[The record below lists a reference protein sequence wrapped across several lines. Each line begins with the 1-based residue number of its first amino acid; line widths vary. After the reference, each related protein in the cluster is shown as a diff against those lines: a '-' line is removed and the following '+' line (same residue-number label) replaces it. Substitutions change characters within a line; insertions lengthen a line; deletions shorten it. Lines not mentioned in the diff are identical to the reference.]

1 MAGHSKW
8 AQIKRKKAVNDARRG
23 KIFTKL
29 IREIQVAA
37 KLGGPDEDSNP
48 RLRQAIQ
55 QAKAH
60 NMPMSNIEKAIAKG
74 CGEIEGVNYE
84 EVVYEAY
91 GPAGVAIYIEVLT
104 DNKNRT
110 VSEIRHILSKYG
122 GNLATSGSVSWMFE
136 KKGTITV
143 KKNAFSEDDILIIA
157 TESGAEDINITEDAY
172 EITTDPSNLESVK
185 KAFEEKNVPILES
198 AISMIPKNTVNVD
211 ENSAQKIL
219 SLVETLEDHDD
230 VQKVYA
236 NFDIDEEILKKVT
249 SSF

>member
-211 ENSAQKIL
+211 ENNAQKIL